1 MTLFNSISAGS
12 ATANSAVF
20 WAQPSQAI
28 NGTLVYGDARH
39 GLRHGH
45 RTVVSVSSGTD
56 AGNTIKT
63 SVSGLEAGTTYAYV
77 FKTADQQRSAVGT
90 VKTAPAADAIT
101 GLRFGFS
108 GCASGEYGA
117 INSVADIA
125 AQKLDFFMM
134 LGDAAYEDD
143 YSRAASDSDPRGAV
157 NSDDAEPPFNPNA
170 PQTPSQTHIDAA
182 VAGMAGKYW
191 DMLSPRVGNL
201 EGLYRSQG
209 VVAAYDNHEMVDMGL
224 EAGGGARSSITVFER
239 YPDRAVGKKGLTFR
253 EGGNLEAADVVR
265 NQSGSYLNQS
275 PEHQAMVGA
284 WMNAMPLQ
292 GGGRVDAPTDPR
304 SHGTQ
309 KLYNA
314 QQWGKQA
321 VFVNVDTRSYRDA
334 KITKLTTKEVAKK
347 GGGKETEVSE
357 GDVTGVEIDQ
367 AAGANQRT
375 MLGATQLAWLKQ
387 TLLDAKNNGTTWKFV
402 SLASPIDITGVPGT
416 DGNFTAGEG
425 WVDAKSWWGNY
436 RYERNELLKFIADQ
450 SIKNVVFIATDDH
463 EARITRLSYVPT
475 VTKAEDLTNGAL
487 HRNLDGVYSVVASP
501 LGAGRP
507 YAWVKDGK
515 TKNDIV
521 TAANTWSSELTNA
534 GYNPIGLTASTPGF
548 VSVKREKLGDYTA
561 NPANPQPID
570 FWSPDTFNYAVM
582 DMNASG
588 QLTVG
593 LRGIDGLDKLSWPQ
607 PASAGAVREI
617 LSVTLNPIS

>member
-12 ATANSAVF
+12 ATANTAVF
-20 WAQPSQAI
+20 WAQPSKAI
-28 NGTLVYGDARH
+28 SGKLVHGDARH
-39 GLRHGH
+39 ELRRGH
-45 RTVVSVSSGTD
+45 RTIEAVSSGSD
-56 AGNTIKT
+56 AGNTIKAT
-63 SVSGLEAGTTYAYV
+63 VSGLEAGKTYAYA
-77 FKTADQQRSAVGT
+77 FETANQQRSAVGY

-108 GCASGEYGA
+108 GCASGEYGP

-143 YSRAASDSDPRGAV
+143 YSRAASDPRGAL

-182 VAGMAGKYW
+182 VAGMAGKYG

-209 VVAAYDNHEMVDMGL
+209 VIAAYDNHEMVDMAL
-224 EAGGGARSSITVFER
+224 EAGGGARSLITVFEQW
-239 YPDRAVGKKGLTFR
+239 PDRAEGKRVPTFR
-253 EGGNLEAADVVR
+253 EGGNLTAADVVR

-292 GGGRVDAPTDPR
+292 GANRVDAPADPR
-304 SHGTQ
+304 SHGTR

-334 KITKLTTKEVAKK
+334 KITELSSKEVAKT
-347 GGGKETEVSE
+347 GGGTETRTSE
-357 GDVTGVEIDQ
+357 SDVTGVEIDQ
-367 AAGANQRT
+367 AAGADQRT

-475 VTKAEDLTNGAL
+475 VSKAADLTNGAL
-487 HRNLDGVYSVVASP
+487 HRSLEGVYSVVASP

-507 YAWVKDGK
+507 SAWVKDRK

-521 TAANTWSSELTNA
+521 TAANKWSSELTNA

-548 VSVKREKLGDYTA
+548 VSVRREKLGDYTA

-588 QLTVG
+588 QLNVA
-593 LRGIDGLDKLSWPQ
+593 LRGIDGLDKLTWPQ
-607 PASAGAVREI
+607 NGSAASVREI
-617 LSVTLNPIS
+617 LSVTLNPIL

>member
-1 MTLFNSISAGS
+1 MTLFDSISAGS

-28 NGTLVYGDARH
+28 SGTLVYGDAAH
-39 GLRHGH
+39 ALRRGH
-45 RTVVSVSSGTD
+45 RTVVSVASGSD

-63 SVSGLEAGTTYAYV
+63 TVSGLDAGKTYAYA
-77 FKTADQQRSAVGT
+77 FKTANHQRSAVGY

-101 GLRFGFS
+101 GLKFGFS
-108 GCASGEYGA
+108 GCASGEYGP

-143 YSRAASDSDPRGAV
+143 YSRAASDPRGAL

-182 VAGMAGKYW
+182 VAGMAGKYR

-209 VVAAYDNHEMVDMGL
+209 VIAAYDNHEMVDMAL
-224 EAGGGARSSITVFER
+224 EAGGGARSLITVYEQW
-239 YPDRAVGKKGLTFR
+239 PDRAEGKRVPTFR
-253 EGGNLEAADVVR
+253 EGGNLTASNVVR

-292 GGGRVDAPTDPR
+292 GANRVDAPADPR
-304 SHGTQ
+304 SHGTR
-309 KLYNA
+309 KLYSA

-334 KITKLTTKEVAKK
+334 KITELSSKQIAKA
-347 GGGKETEVSE
+347 GGGTETRTSE
-357 GDVTGVEIDQ
+357 SDVTGVEIDQ
-367 AAGANQRT
+367 AAGADQRT

-416 DGNFTAGEG
+416 DGNFTDGEG

-436 RYERNELLKFIADQ
+436 RYERNELLKFIADH

-475 VTKAEDLTNGAL
+475 VSKAEDLTNGAL
-487 HRNLDGVYSVVASP
+487 HRSLEGVYSVVASP

-521 TAANTWSSELTNA
+521 TAANKWSSELANA
-534 GYNPIGLTASTPGF
+534 GYNLIGLTASTPGF
-548 VSVKREKLGDYTA
+548 VSVRREKLGDYTA

-582 DMNASG
+582 DMNPSG
-588 QLTVG
+588 QLNVA
-593 LRGIDGLDKLSWPQ
+593 LRGIDGLDKLTWPQ
-607 PASAGAVREI
+607 NGSAASVREI
-617 LSVTLNPIS
+617 LSVTLNPIH